1 MKGEA
6 LLCPQWR
13 DLCRLVKVSLGKAW
27 SEKIN
32 KKENRKKRACTRLN
46 VSVSAYRKMNRFFR
60 VRPSVGPSVTLPVH
74 ILGPNTGMRA
84 SGDGVSTKRRPAI

>member
-1 MKGEA
+1 MNTGPCPKGGVERIVMKGEA

-13 DLCRLVKVSLGKAW
+13 DLCRLIVKVSLGKAW

-46 VSVSAYRKMNRFFR
+46 VSVSAY
-60 VRPSVGPSVTLPVH
+60 
-74 ILGPNTGMRA
+74 
-84 SGDGVSTKRRPAI
+84 